1 MLCLPDFL
9 TKSSLAALLAA
20 SALAALL
27 AGVGVAAP
35 ALAIEA
41 PDVEPTKGDA
51 VPLLKPRVKATFE
64 GFFVNIDLGY
74 SGTGGEAGPL
84 IPDMQAGAG
93 EVQASYGTFQAWKAK
108 GCLIGAN
115 ACYNRA
121 ITTDRGGGLAAA
133 IQLGYNIKGYADLAL
148 DLAWSGSF
156 GSTAD
161 MAGIGTVST
170 LIGIHPLRFWRD
182 DLPVDV
188 RLYSGFGVF
197 EVLYYYETEFQ
208 TEAKG
213 KAWTGTSIPF
223 GLQTEYKIDRDGVFA
238 LGADLR
244 FVRGSYN
251 KWIYNNDK
259 DIASRIDD
267 EPITTLRFA
276 PRLTFGFHF

>member
-1 MLCLPDFL
+1 MLSLPDFA
-9 TKSSLAALLAA
+9 TRSSMA
-20 SALAALL
+20 ALAAATSLWMAVL
-27 AGVGVAAP
+27 AGPAA
-35 ALAIEA
+35 ALEA
-41 PDVEPTKGDA
+41 PDRPAVETA
-51 VPLLKPRVKATFE
+51 PLLKPRTKSTFE

-93 EVQASYGTFQAWKAK
+93 SVSSSWGTFQAWKAK
-108 GCLIGAN
+108 GCLFGTAN
-115 ACYNRA
+115 CYNRA
-121 ITTDRGGGLAAA
+121 ITTERGGGLAAA
-133 IQLGYNIKGYADLAL
+133 LQLGYNIKGYVDLAL
-148 DLAWSGSF
+148 DFAWSGSF

-170 LIGIHPLRFWRD
+170 LLGIHPLRFWRD
-182 DLPVDV
+182 DLPVDL

-213 KAWTGTSIPF
+213 KAWTGTSVPF
-223 GLQTEYKIDRDGVFA
+223 GLQTEYKIDKEGAFA
-238 LGADLR
+238 LGLDLR
-244 FVRGSYN
+244 MVRGSYN

-259 DIASRIDD
+259 DIASRLDD
-267 EPITTLRFA
+267 APVTTLRFA

>member
-1 MLCLPDFL
+1 MSHSPDFSVR
-9 TKSSLAALLAA
+9 SSCKALLATLSLAVGLA
-20 SALAALL
+20 S
-27 AGVGVAAP
+27 AAP
-35 ALAIEA
+35 ATALAPPPPEGLKSSA
-41 PDVEPTKGDA
+41 DLP
-51 VPLLKPRVKATFE
+51 LKPKAKASFE
-64 GFFVNIDLGY
+64 GFFLNVDVGY
-74 SGTGGEAGPL
+74 SGTGGEPGPL
-84 IPDMQAGAG
+84 IPDMTAGAG
-93 EVQASYGTFQAWKAK
+93 EVTATWKNFESWKAK
-108 GCLIGAN
+108 GCLVGSKG
-115 ACYNRA
+115 CYDRA

-133 IQLGYNIKGYADLAL
+133 LQLGYNIKGYADLAL
-148 DLAWSGSF
+148 DFAWSGSF

-182 DLPVDV
+182 DLPVDL

-208 TEAKG
+208 VEAKG

-223 GLQTEYKIDRDGVFA
+223 GLQTEYKLDKDGVFA

-259 DIASRIDD
+259 DIASRMDND
-267 EPITTLRFA
+267 PVTTLRFA
-276 PRLTFGFHF
+276 PRLVFGFHF

>member
-1 MLCLPDFL
+1 MSHSPDFSVR
-9 TKSSLAALLAA
+9 SSCKALLATLSLAVGLA
-20 SALAALL
+20 S
-27 AGVGVAAP
+27 AAP
-35 ALAIEA
+35 ATALAPPPPEGLKSSA
-41 PDVEPTKGDA
+41 DLP
-51 VPLLKPRVKATFE
+51 LKPKVKASFE
-64 GFFVNIDLGY
+64 GFFLNVDVGY
-74 SGTGGEAGPL
+74 SGTGGEPGPL
-84 IPDMQAGAG
+84 IPEAGSGTTIYIPPHGSFGNWKQAGCT
-93 EVQASYGTFQAWKAK
+93 VLTKQ
-108 GCLIGAN
+108 
-115 ACYNRA
+115 CYDRA

-133 IQLGYNIKGYADLAL
+133 LQLGYNIKGYADLAL
-148 DLAWSGSF
+148 DFAWSGSF

-182 DLPVDV
+182 DLPVDL

-208 TEAKG
+208 VEAKG

-223 GLQTEYKIDRDGVFA
+223 GLQTEYKLDKDGVFA

-259 DIASRIDD
+259 DIASRMDND
-267 EPITTLRFA
+267 PVTTLRFA
-276 PRLTFGFHF
+276 PRLVFGFHF